1 MEQSLITSIGHFS
14 LYFFGSL
21 ITLFIFKVI
30 YCFITPYD
38 EWKLIKEDKNTAA
51 AIGLGGAILGFS
63 LALSG
68 AIKNSV
74 SFIDFLTWAII
85 ALLAQVLAFTL
96 VRFFLL
102 KKLVQRIEQ
111 GELSAAIILASINA
125 AVGLLNAACMTY

>member
-85 ALLAQVLAFTL
+85 ALLAQVLAFGRR
-96 VRFFLL
+96 V
-102 KKLVQRIEQ
+102 
-111 GELSAAIILASINA
+111 AP
-125 AVGLLNAACMTY
+125 

>member
-1 MEQSLITSIGHFS
+1 VEQSLITSIGHFS